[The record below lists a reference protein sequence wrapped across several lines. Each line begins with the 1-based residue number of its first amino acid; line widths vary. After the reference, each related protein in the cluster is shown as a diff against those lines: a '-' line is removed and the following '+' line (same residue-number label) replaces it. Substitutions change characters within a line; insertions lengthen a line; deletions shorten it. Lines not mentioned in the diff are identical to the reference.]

1 VICDVVS
8 PPVCL
13 TMRPRKDHFDGNE
26 QDHPIDE
33 DIVSEIAG
41 ANSVS
46 SRTLDSAL
54 WRFNRSL
61 DTNSEIIA
69 GLVSD
74 SDAVGS
80 EIQVEHINDDV
91 MIIDAPWVIVAQ
103 WLLWTGQR
111 LRVARCTQ
119 GKRSIPA
126 MVREA
131 HAKQA
136 TRLSNSSRDSDVGW
150 SSALVLSQSAYSD
163 CE

>member
-1 VICDVVS
+1 
-8 PPVCL
+8 
-13 TMRPRKDHFDGNE
+13 MRPRKDQFDGNE

-61 DTNSEIIA
+61 DTNPEIIA

-119 GKRSIPA
+119 GGGSIPA